1 MLIKLLLFQCSNKG
15 LNQGDTLPRLL
26 RGVHEK
32 SMVTVLLEF
41 RGLFTERPAN
51 ALTKLQVCSSPGR
64 IKIGEAFSAKV
75 CHLCKKFLELSNAT
89 GKVFNRGH
97 FGPHARR
104 F

>member
-1 MLIKLLLFQCSNKG
+1 MLIKFLLFQCGNKG
-15 LNQGDTLPRLL
+15 LDQSDALPRLL

-32 SMVTVLLEF
+32 SMVTMLLELL
-41 RGLFTERPAN
+41 GLFTERAAN

-75 CHLCKKFLELSNAT
+75 CHLCKKFLELFNAT
-89 GKVFNRGH
+89 GKVFNRGN